1 MPSTSDPARE
11 EFKDKVVVVTG
22 GSAGIGRGIAG
33 AFAKSGARLVIA
45 GRNVEAARRAVDEI
59 SHDFGGEAI
68 AVQADMMRPQD
79 CEALIAAAIAQLG
92 AVDVLVNNAAHFAL
106 VPALEASAEDAGR
119 FLDTNLL
126 GPLFAAQAFARW
138 TIANRRKGAIVNV
151 SSISGARPAPGCA
164 LYSASKAAL
173 NSLTRSLAL
182 EWTALGVRVNAVA
195 PGHVDTEGVRQ
206 DFAAGRL
213 DFEAMVAR
221 IPAHRIADAN
231 DVAEAV
237 MFLASERSR
246 HIAGAILTIDGGESL

>member
-1 MPSTSDPARE
+1 MPSANDPVGE

-22 GSAGIGRGIAG
+22 GGAGIGRGIAA
-33 AFAKSGARLVIA
+33 AFAKAGARVVLA
-45 GRNVEAARRAVDEI
+45 GRNLEVARRAAAEI
-59 SHDFGGEAI
+59 SLDFGAEAL

-79 CEALIAAAIAQLG
+79 CEALIAAATARFG

-106 VPALEASAEDAGR
+106 APALEVGAADAAR

-126 GPLFAAQAFARW
+126 GPLFTAQAFARW
-138 TIANRRKGAIVNV
+138 AIANGRKGAIVNV

-182 EWTALGVRVNAVA
+182 EWTGLGVRVNAVA
-195 PGHVDTEGVRQ
+195 PGHVDTEGVRE

-213 DFEAMVAR
+213 DFTAMIAS
-221 IPAHRIADAN
+221 IPAHRIADPS

-237 MFLASERSR
+237 MFLSSERSR

>member
-1 MPSTSDPARE
+1 MPLSRDAVGD
-11 EFKDKVVVVTG
+11 EFKDKIIVVTG

-33 AFAKSGARLVIA
+33 AFAERSARIVIA
-45 GRNVEAARRAVDEI
+45 GRNLEAARRAAVEI
-59 SHDFGGEAI
+59 ARDSGAEAL
-68 AVQADMMRPQD
+68 AVQADVGRPQD
-79 CEALIAAAIAQLG
+79 CEALIAAAVAQFG

-106 VPALEASAEDAGR
+106 APALEASPEDAHR

-138 TIANRRKGAIVNV
+138 AIAHQRKGAIVNI
-151 SSISGARPAPGCA
+151 SSISGARPALGCA

-182 EWTALGVRVNAVA
+182 EWTGLGVRVNAVA
-195 PGHVDTEGVRQ
+195 PGHVDTEGVRA

-213 DFEAMVAR
+213 DFEAMIGA
-221 IPAHRIADAN
+221 IPAHRIADAG

-246 HIAGAILTIDGGESL
+246 HIAGAVLTIDGGESL